1 MKINLYIIRHGE
13 SFSNMN
19 RDIFYPRNTNL
30 LDKFIYLIKSINYE
44 PVLTS
49 NGITQAKI
57 LKESIKHIDFD
68 LIICSNLIRS
78 IMTGFFAF
86 DSSKEIIICP
96 FINETQNFLG
106 SIDKS
111 NKPNKLE
118 ILKIKLDYIKSW
130 FLKKNILIPNINF
143 EYYNDFSTAP
153 NCNKFIELLNIIIK
167 ERNINKNEVNIC
179 IISHG
184 TFIRTQINK
193 YFTNKILKRKLN
205 NTEIIKFNYKLT

>member
-1 MKINLYIIRHGE
+1 MKVNLHIIRHGE

-19 RDIFYPRNTNL
+19 RDIFYPRNINL
-30 LDKFIYLIKSINYE
+30 FDKFIYLIDSINYE

-57 LKESIKHIDFD
+57 LKESIKNINFD

-78 IMTGFFAF
+78 IMTGVFAF
-86 DSSKEIIICP
+86 DCSKEIIICP

-111 NKPNKLE
+111 NKPNKQE
-118 ILKIKLDYIKSW
+118 ILKMKLDYLKSW

-143 EYYNDFSTAP
+143 EYYNDFSTTP
-153 NCNKFIELLNIIIK
+153 NFNKFIELLNMIIK
-167 ERNINKNEVNIC
+167 KRNIIKNEVNIC

-184 TFIRTQINK
+184 TFIRTHINK
-193 YFTNKILKRKLN
+193 YFTDKILERKLN